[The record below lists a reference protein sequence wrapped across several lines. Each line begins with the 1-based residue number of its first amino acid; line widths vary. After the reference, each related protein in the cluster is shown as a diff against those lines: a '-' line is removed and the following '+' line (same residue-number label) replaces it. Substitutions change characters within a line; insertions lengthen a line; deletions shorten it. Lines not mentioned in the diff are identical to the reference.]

1 MELTMCCPTLFGLE
15 GIVADELRFGG
26 KLTDVRAENGR
37 VFFEGDENTLAWAN
51 LNLRCAERVL
61 IRLGAFKAKTFDQ
74 LFEGVKALP
83 WEEFIPAD
91 GAFPVKGHSLDS
103 ALHSIPDCQKIVKK
117 AVVSRLSQKYG
128 QGWFEESGAK
138 YQIQFA
144 IMHDT
149 AEIYLDTSGAGL
161 HKRGYR
167 ANSNAA
173 PLRETL
179 AAAMVK
185 LARWR
190 GREPLLDPF
199 CGSGTI
205 AIEAAMIA
213 QRRAPGLLR
222 RFDAEKWTCFDKAVW
237 QQAREDALCMAD
249 ATKRDYSGSGILF
262 ANPPYGERLLDQK
275 QAEQLYTALGRA
287 TKNSPMKQYILSSDP
302 LFERCYGRP
311 ADKRRKLYN
320 GMIKC
325 ELHMYFKNAPRMPR
339 KKV

>member
-1 MELTMCCPTLFGLE
+1 MRDT
-15 GIVADELRFGG
+15 
-26 KLTDVRAENGR
+26 
-37 VFFEGDENTLAWAN
+37 
-51 LNLRCAERVL
+51 
-61 IRLGAFKAKTFDQ
+61 
-74 LFEGVKALP
+74 
-83 WEEFIPAD
+83 
-91 GAFPVKGHSLDS
+91 
-103 ALHSIPDCQKIVKK
+103 
-117 AVVSRLSQKYG
+117 AVV
-128 QGWFEESGAK
+128 F
-138 YQIQFA
+138 
-144 IMHDT
+144 
-149 AEIYLDTSGAGL
+149 LDTSGLGL

-222 RFDAEKWTCFDKAVW
+222 SFEAEKWGCLDADAW
-237 QQAREDALCMAD
+237 RLAREAAIDLTDGGARFSIVGSDIDPACFQLSMENARKAGVAGTVFFEQVDAVQH
-249 ATKRDYSGSGILF
+249 DYSGEGVVF
-262 ANPPYGERLLDQK
+262 ANPPYGERLLDVQ
-275 QAEQLYTALGRA
+275 QAEALYRAFGRA
-287 TKNSPMKQYILSSDP
+287 TGKSPMKQYILSSDP
-302 LFERCYGRP
+302 LFERCYSRP

-325 ELHMYFKNAPRMPR
+325 ELHMYYKHSMHSSA
-339 KKV
+339 KKRENGSK